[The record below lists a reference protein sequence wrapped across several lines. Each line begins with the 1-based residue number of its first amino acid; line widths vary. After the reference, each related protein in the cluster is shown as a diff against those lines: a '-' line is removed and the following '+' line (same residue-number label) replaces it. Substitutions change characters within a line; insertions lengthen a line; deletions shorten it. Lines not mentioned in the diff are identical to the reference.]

1 MDDAGADL
9 DLESMLGPGDAGA
22 GAGQAGPAGER
33 PALSH
38 LEQTY
43 RALQQMGL
51 IISEHEHHPVLAD
64 LNPACRCGL
73 HGVLHVPAPDGGRVA
88 VRGGG
93 QVLD

>member
-9 DLESMLGPGDAGA
+9 DLESMLGPGDTGA

-38 LEQTY
+38 LEQTC

-51 IISEHEHHPVLAD
+51 IISEPHPALTD

-88 VRGGG
+88 VRGSG
-93 QVLD
+93 QVLE